1 MDNELRYPLTDLT
14 AGSMLRVCDGK
25 GRAIVV
31 FEGQVWITQDDDQR
45 DFVLGRGESFSV
57 EHQGLTLVEAL
68 RDSKL
73 LLVDAQPGVA
83 PAPDSYALYRQAR
96 ELRAA
101 VLAAMVRRGV
111 LAMRRA
117 AAGLVARALAV
128 RPVPTLTVCTAG
140 R

>member
-1 MDNELRYPLTDLT
+1 MMDNELRYPLTDLT
-14 AGSMLRVCDGK
+14 AGSMLRLCDGK

-31 FEGQVWITQDDDQR
+31 FEGQVWITQDADQR

-57 EHQGLTLVEAL
+57 DHQGLTLVEAL

-73 LLVDAQPGVA
+73 LLVDAQPDA
-83 PAPDSYALYRQAR
+83 APDSYALYRQAR

-111 LAMRRA
+111 LALRSTA
-117 AAGLVARALAV
+117 ARLVARALAA
-128 RPVPTLTVCTAG
+128 RPAPTPTLCTAA

>member
-1 MDNELRYPLTDLT
+1 MDNELRHPLTDLKS
-14 AGSMLRVCDGK
+14 GSMLPVCDGK

-31 FEGQVWITQDDDQR
+31 FEGQVWITQDGDQR
-45 DFVLGRGESFSV
+45 DFVLGGGESFSV
-57 EHQGLTLVEAL
+57 DHQGLTLVEAL

-73 LLVDAQPGVA
+73 LLVDAQPGAA
-83 PAPDSYALYRQAR
+83 PTPDSHALYRQAR

-111 LAMRRA
+111 LAMRSA
-117 AAGLVARALAV
+117 AAGLFARALAA
-128 RPVPTLTVCTAG
+128 RPVPTLTACTAG

>member
-31 FEGQVWITQDDDQR
+31 FEGQVWITQDADQR

-57 EHQGLTLVEAL
+57 DHQGLTLVEAL

-73 LLVDAQPGVA
+73 LLVDAQPDAA

-111 LAMRRA
+111 LALRSA
-117 AAGLVARALAV
+117 AAGLVGRALAA
-128 RPVPTLTVCTAG
+128 RPAPKLTVCTAG